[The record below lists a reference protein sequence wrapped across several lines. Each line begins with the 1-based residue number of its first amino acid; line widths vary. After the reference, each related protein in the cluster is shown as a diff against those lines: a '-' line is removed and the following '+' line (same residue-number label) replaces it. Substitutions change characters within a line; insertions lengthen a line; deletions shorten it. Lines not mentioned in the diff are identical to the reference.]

1 MSNKNPTTNK
11 LEKYNPDVIKRYDTV
26 TRDRENVAYT
36 FSKQVYKGITND
48 FPNQI
53 NGPDDLKLKNSTPDY
68 DMIKIKM
75 EESLKERERE
85 KIEHERL
92 LKELSEQKTQKKLV
106 ISMNKTSNVQET
118 HQEMKNS
125 QKKFTLE
132 KNDNLFKEKSVL
144 NDVLDFLNKI

>member
-1 MSNKNPTTNK
+1 MNKQD
-11 LEKYNPDVIKRYDTV
+11 KYNPDVIKKYETI
-26 TRDRENVAYT
+26 TRERENISYT

-53 NGPDDLKLKNSTPDY
+53 KNPDDLKLKTEEPNFDL
-68 DMIKIKM
+68 IKIRM

-85 KIEHERL
+85 KIEQERL
-92 LKELSEQKTQKKLV
+92 LKELSEQKLQKKLV
-106 ISMNKTSNVQET
+106 INTGKTSEVQET

-125 QKKFTLE
+125 QKKYNLE

-144 NDVLDFLNKI
+144 NDVLDFLKKI